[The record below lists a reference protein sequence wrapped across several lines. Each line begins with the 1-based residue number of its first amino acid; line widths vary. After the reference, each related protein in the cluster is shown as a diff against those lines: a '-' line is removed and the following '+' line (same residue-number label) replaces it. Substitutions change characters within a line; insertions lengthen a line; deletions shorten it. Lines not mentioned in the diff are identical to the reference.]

1 MRAVSCASCTAPGGS
16 PSRGALALVC
26 SLVAT
31 GCHSRFKKRVGSI
44 DDVRPDMVVPGGPY
58 VALGGVGG
66 DGLLAAA
73 VNVAQGVR
81 SIDLTRR
88 VSSAVDPG
96 PVSDAFLTEMD
107 LALGEGPPFDLDRR
121 SDAVRQIRMDG
132 YGIEV
137 AALGMPGVLT
147 YNLSTWIYLPD
158 GERVY
163 TAGHHRAVSFGDP
176 EAVSVVRGAVNNSRA
191 NKDMSDPE
199 IQDMFEGGARWRAQ
213 QTGLRIRG
221 HGG

>member
-1 MRAVSCASCTAPGGS
+1 M
-16 PSRGALALVC
+16 SRVALALVC

-31 GCHSRFKKRVGSI
+31 GCHSKFKKHVGSI

-58 VALGGVGG
+58 VALGGVQG
-66 DGLLAAA
+66 DSLLAAA
-73 VNVAQGVR
+73 VNVTQGVK

-96 PVSDAFLTEMD
+96 PVTDAFLTEMD
-107 LALGEGPPFDLDRR
+107 LALGKGPPFDLDSR
-121 SDAVRQIRMDG
+121 SDTVLQISMDG

-147 YNLSTWIYLPD
+147 YNLSTRIYLPD

-163 TAGHHRAVSFGDP
+163 TAGHNCAVSFGDP
-176 EAVSVVRGAVNNSRA
+176 KAVSVVLGAVNNSRA
-191 NKDMSDPE
+191 IKDMSDQE
-199 IQDMFEGGARWRAQ
+199 IQDMFEGGARWCAQ
-213 QTGLRIRG
+213 QTVLRIRR